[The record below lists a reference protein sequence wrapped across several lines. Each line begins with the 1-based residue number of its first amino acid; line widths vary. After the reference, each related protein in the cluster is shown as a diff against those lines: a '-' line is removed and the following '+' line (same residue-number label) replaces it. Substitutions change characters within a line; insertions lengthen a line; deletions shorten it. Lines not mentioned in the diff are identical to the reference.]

1 MVRMTGLNQTGRGTR
16 IVEIS
21 GLDITLRRMQA
32 IESTFNALASFGA
45 EPVRP
50 DQDFQKI
57 LDNNMSNKVN
67 KLKDTPFADKV
78 FSSELASTSSG
89 NADIDS
95 LIEQYSAKNG
105 LDSAFVKAV
114 IKQESGFQPKVT
126 SHCGAMGLMQLM
138 PATASSMG
146 VKDAYDPEQN
156 IAGGTKYLKGLLD
169 RFGGDKSLAL
179 AAYNAGPNA
188 VAKYNGIPP
197 YKETQN
203 YVKNIMSMYQKYNA
217 QNGQNPAIIGGVQ

>member
-1 MVRMTGLNQTGRGTR
+1 MEL
-16 IVEIS
+16 S

-32 IESTFNALASFGA
+32 IESTFNSLVSFGS
-45 EPVRP
+45 EPVKP

-57 LDNNMSNKVN
+57 LDANMSQKASASASS
-67 KLKDTPFADKV
+67 PFANKI
-78 FSSELASTSSG
+78 FSSELNPISSG
-89 NADIDS
+89 NEDIDH
-95 LIEQYSAKNG
+95 LIETYSEKNG

-126 SHCGAMGLMQLM
+126 SSCGAMGLMQLM
-138 PATASSMG
+138 PATANSMG

-203 YVKNIMSMYQKYNA
+203 YVKNIMSMYQRYS
-217 QNGQNPAIIGGVQ
+217 GGDQ

>member
-1 MVRMTGLNQTGRGTR
+1 
-16 IVEIS
+16 
-21 GLDITLRRMQA
+21 MQA
-32 IESTFNALASFGA
+32 IESTFNSLVSFGS
-45 EPVRP
+45 EPVKP

-57 LDNNMSNKVN
+57 LDANMSQKASASASS
-67 KLKDTPFADKV
+67 PFANKI
-78 FSSELASTSSG
+78 FSSELNPITSG
-89 NADIDS
+89 NEDIDH
-95 LIEQYSAKNG
+95 LIETYSEKNG

-114 IKQESGFQPKVT
+114 IKIESGFQPKVT
-126 SHCGAMGLMQLM
+126 SSCGAMGLMQLM
-138 PATASSMG
+138 PATANSMG

-203 YVKNIMSMYQKYNA
+203 YVKNIMSMYQRYSGG
-217 QNGQNPAIIGGVQ
+217 GQ

>member
-1 MVRMTGLNQTGRGTR
+1 MELT
-16 IVEIS
+16 

-32 IESTFNALASFGA
+32 IESTFNSLSSFGM
-45 EPVRP
+45 ETPQSS
-50 DQDFQKI
+50 QDFQKI
-57 LDNNMSNKVN
+57 LDAKMPEKP
-67 KLKDTPFADKV
+67 KDTPFADKI
-78 FSSELASTSSG
+78 FSSNLASNRTSGSSG
-89 NADIDS
+89 NADIDA

-138 PATASSMG
+138 PATASSLG

-203 YVKNIMSMYQKYNA
+203 YVKNIMSMYQKYSG
-217 QNGQNPAIIGGVQ
+217 GQQ

>member
-1 MVRMTGLNQTGRGTR
+1 MEL
-16 IVEIS
+16 S

-32 IESTFNALASFGA
+32 IESTFNSLATFGA
-45 EPVRP
+45 DIARP
-50 DQDFQKI
+50 NQDFQKI
-57 LDNNMSNKVN
+57 LDSNMSAKS
-67 KLKDTPFADKV
+67 DTASSSPFAGKIFASEMNSV
-78 FSSELASTSSG
+78 SSKNS
-89 NADIDS
+89 DIDG
-95 LIEQYSAKNG
+95 LIEAYSQKNG

-126 SHCGAMGLMQLM
+126 SSCGAMGLMQLM
-138 PATASSMG
+138 PATANSLG

-203 YVKNIMSMYQKYNA
+203 YVKNIMSMYQKYNGG
-217 QNGQNPAIIGGVQ
+217 GQQ

>member
-1 MVRMTGLNQTGRGTR
+1 MEL
-16 IVEIS
+16 S

-32 IESTFNALASFGA
+32 IESTFNSLVSFGS
-45 EPVRP
+45 EPVKP

-57 LDNNMSNKVN
+57 LDANMSQK
-67 KLKDTPFADKV
+67 TSASASSPFANKI
-78 FSSELASTSSG
+78 FSSELNPISSG
-89 NADIDS
+89 NEDIDH
-95 LIEQYSAKNG
+95 LIETYSEKNG

-126 SHCGAMGLMQLM
+126 SSCGAMGLMQLM
-138 PATASSMG
+138 PATANSMG

-203 YVKNIMSMYQKYNA
+203 YVKNIMSMYQRYSGG
-217 QNGQNPAIIGGVQ
+217 GQ

>member
-1 MVRMTGLNQTGRGTR
+1 
-16 IVEIS
+16 
-21 GLDITLRRMQA
+21 MQA
-32 IESTFNALASFGA
+32 IESTFNSLANFGV

-57 LDNNMSNKVN
+57 LDANMNEKSSSASSS
-67 KLKDTPFADKV
+67 PFANKI
-78 FSSELASTSSG
+78 FSSEMNSISSG
-89 NADIDS
+89 NSDIDG
-95 LIEQYSAKNG
+95 LIEAYSEKNG

-126 SHCGAMGLMQLM
+126 SSCGAMGLMQLM
-138 PATASSMG
+138 PATANSLG

-169 RFGGDKSLAL
+169 RFGGDKTLAL

-203 YVKNIMSMYQKYNA
+203 YVKNIMSMYQKYS
-217 QNGQNPAIIGGVQ
+217 GGGKQ

>member
-1 MVRMTGLNQTGRGTR
+1 
-16 IVEIS
+16 VEIS

-32 IESTFNALASFGA
+32 IESTFNSLASFGTDLA
-45 EPVRP
+45 NRP
-50 DQDFQKI
+50 NQDFQKI
-57 LDNNMSNKVN
+57 LDANLADKAKTIAENTASPFSNKI
-67 KLKDTPFADKV
+67 
-78 FSSELASTSSG
+78 FSSELTTKTSG
-89 NADIDS
+89 ENANIDN
-95 LIEQYSAKNG
+95 LIEEYSAKNG
-105 LDSAFVKAV
+105 LDSSFVRAV
-114 IKQESGFQPKVT
+114 IKQESGFQPKAT

-138 PATASSMG
+138 PATANSLG

-203 YVKNIMSMYQKYNA
+203 YVKNIMSMYQKSS
-217 QNGQNPAIIGGVQ
+217 GGIN

>member
-1 MVRMTGLNQTGRGTR
+1 MEL
-16 IVEIS
+16 S

-32 IESTFNALASFGA
+32 IENTFNSLANFGIDPIA
-45 EPVRP
+45 NRP
-50 DQDFQKI
+50 NQDFQKI
-57 LDNNMSNKVN
+57 LDSNMSAKGQTNN
-67 KLKDTPFADKV
+67 TTPFANKI
-78 FSSELASTSSG
+78 FSSELAS
-89 NADIDS
+89 NNDIDPDIDG

-126 SHCGAMGLMQLM
+126 SSCGAMGLMQLM
-138 PATASSMG
+138 PATANSLG

-188 VAKYNGIPP
+188 VKKYNGIPP

-203 YVKNIMSMYQKYNA
+203 YVKNIMSMYQKYS
-217 QNGQNPAIIGGVQ
+217 NGGQS

>member
-1 MVRMTGLNQTGRGTR
+1 M
-16 IVEIS
+16 
-21 GLDITLRRMQA
+21 
-32 IESTFNALASFGA
+32 IE
-45 EPVRP
+45 E
-50 DQDFQKI
+50 
-57 LDNNMSNKVN
+57 
-67 KLKDTPFADKV
+67 
-78 FSSELASTSSG
+78 
-89 NADIDS
+89 
-95 LIEQYSAKNG
+95 YSAKNG

-114 IKQESGFQPKVT
+114 IKQESGFQPDVT

-169 RFGGDKSLAL
+169 RFGGNKSLAL

-203 YVKNIMSMYQKYNA
+203 YVKNIMSMYQQYS
-217 QNGQNPAIIGGVQ
+217 GGSQL

>member
-1 MVRMTGLNQTGRGTR
+1 MELT
-16 IVEIS
+16 

-32 IESTFNALASFGA
+32 IESTFNSLASFGSSD
-45 EPVRP
+45 VRP
-50 DQDFQKI
+50 NQDFQKI
-57 LDNNMSNKVN
+57 LDAKNSEKP
-67 KLKDTPFADKV
+67 KETLFSDKI
-78 FSSELASTSSG
+78 FSSKLASASSG
-89 NADIDS
+89 NADIDA

-138 PATASSMG
+138 PATASSLG
-146 VKDAYDPEQN
+146 VTDAYDPEQN

-169 RFGGDKSLAL
+169 RFGGNKSLAL

-188 VAKYNGIPP
+188 VANYNGIPP
-197 YKETQN
+197 YKEKQN
-203 YVKNIMSMYQKYNA
+203 YVKNIIRM
-217 QNGQNPAIIGGVQ
+217 

>member
-1 MVRMTGLNQTGRGTR
+1 MLLT
-16 IVEIS
+16 

-32 IESTFNALASFGA
+32 IESTFNSLSSIGA
-45 EPVRP
+45 
-50 DQDFQKI
+50 DNAQSSLDFQKI
-57 LDNNMSNKVN
+57 LDAKAE
-67 KLKDTPFADKV
+67 KTKDTPFADKI
-78 FSSELASTSSG
+78 FSSKLSNNTPTSG
-89 NADIDS
+89 NANIDA
-95 LIEQYSAKNG
+95 LIEEYSAKNG

-114 IKQESGFQPKVT
+114 IKQESGFQPQVT

-138 PATASSMG
+138 PATADSLG

-169 RFGGDKSLAL
+169 RFGGNKSLAL

-203 YVKNIMSMYQKYNA
+203 YVKNIMSMYQKYSG
-217 QNGQNPAIIGGVQ
+217 GQS

>member
-1 MVRMTGLNQTGRGTR
+1 MLLT
-16 IVEIS
+16 

-32 IESTFNALASFGA
+32 IESTFNSLSSIGS
-45 EPVRP
+45 EKIQSS
-50 DQDFQKI
+50 QDFQKI
-57 LDNNMSNKVN
+57 LDAKTEKTNN
-67 KLKDTPFADKV
+67 TPFSDKI
-78 FSSELASTSSG
+78 FSSNLANGSLTSG
-89 NADIDS
+89 NANIDS
-95 LIEQYSAKNG
+95 LIEEYSAKNG

-138 PATASSMG
+138 PATANSLG

-169 RFGGDKSLAL
+169 RFGGNKSLAL

-188 VAKYNGIPP
+188 VSKYNGIPP

-203 YVKNIMSMYQKYNA
+203 YVKNIMSMYQKYSG
-217 QNGQNPAIIGGVQ
+217 GQS

>member
-1 MVRMTGLNQTGRGTR
+1 MELT
-16 IVEIS
+16 

-32 IESTFNALASFGA
+32 IESTFNSLANFGS
-45 EPVRP
+45 ESVNGRP
-50 DQDFQKI
+50 SQDFQKI
-57 LDNNMSNKVN
+57 LDNSMSEKLQNTPFSNKI
-67 KLKDTPFADKV
+67 
-78 FSSELASTSSG
+78 FSSDLINKTTS
-89 NADIDS
+89 NTNDIDS

-114 IKQESGFQPKVT
+114 IKQESGFQPNAT

-138 PATASSMG
+138 PATANSLG

-203 YVKNIMSMYQKYNA
+203 YVKNIMSMYQKFSGGA
-217 QNGQNPAIIGGVQ
+217 Q

>member
-1 MVRMTGLNQTGRGTR
+1 M
-16 IVEIS
+16 EIS

-32 IESTFNALASFGA
+32 IESTFNSLNSFA
-45 EPVRP
+45 TDSSANKVN
-50 DQDFQKI
+50 QDFQKI
-57 LDNNMSNKVN
+57 LDANMSEKAQ
-67 KLKDTPFADKV
+67 KTISPFTNKV
-78 FSSELASTSSG
+78 FSSDLNKVSNEKA
-89 NADIDS
+89 NIDN
-95 LIEQYSAKNG
+95 LIEEYSSKNG

-114 IKQESGFQPKVT
+114 IKQESGFQPKAV

-138 PATASSMG
+138 PATANSLG

-203 YVKNIMSMYQKYNA
+203 YVKNIMSMYKQYSG
-217 QNGQNPAIIGGVQ
+217 GQS

>member
-1 MVRMTGLNQTGRGTR
+1 MELT
-16 IVEIS
+16 

-32 IESTFNALASFGA
+32 IESTFNSLATFGVENPQSA
-45 EPVRP
+45 
-50 DQDFQKI
+50 QDFQKI
-57 LDNNMSNKVN
+57 LEAKMPEKP
-67 KLKDTPFADKV
+67 KDTPFADKI
-78 FSSELASTSSG
+78 FSSNLASNHASNSSG
-89 NADIDS
+89 NADIDT

-138 PATASSMG
+138 PATASSLG

-203 YVKNIMSMYQKYNA
+203 YVKNIMSMYQKYSG
-217 QNGQNPAIIGGVQ
+217 GQQ

>member
-1 MVRMTGLNQTGRGTR
+1 MVRKLGQDKR
-16 IVEIS
+16 IVELS

-32 IESTFNALASFGA
+32 IESTFNSLANFGM

-57 LDNNMSNKVN
+57 LDANMSSKSSNNSSPFVN
-67 KLKDTPFADKV
+67 KI
-78 FSSELASTSSG
+78 FSSELNGSSEQ
-89 NADIDS
+89 NADIDN
-95 LIEQYSAKNG
+95 LIETYSAKNG

-114 IKQESGFQPKVT
+114 IKQESGFQPDVT

-138 PATASSMG
+138 PATANSLG

-203 YVKNIMSMYQKYNA
+203 YVKNIMSMYQKYS
-217 QNGQNPAIIGGVQ
+217 GGRQ

>member
-1 MVRMTGLNQTGRGTR
+1 MEL
-16 IVEIS
+16 S

-32 IESTFNALASFGA
+32 IESKFNSLASFGIDSA
-45 EPVRP
+45 RP
-50 DQDFQKI
+50 NQDFQKI
-57 LDNNMSNKVN
+57 LDANMSSEKTNS
-67 KLKDTPFADKV
+67 TPFANKI

-89 NADIDS
+89 NTDIDA

-126 SHCGAMGLMQLM
+126 SSCGAMGLMQLM
-138 PATASSMG
+138 PATANSLG

-203 YVKNIMSMYQKYNA
+203 YVKNIMSMYQKYNKG
-217 QNGQNPAIIGGVQ
+217 GQ

>member
-1 MVRMTGLNQTGRGTR
+1 M
-16 IVEIS
+16 EIS

-32 IESTFNALASFGA
+32 IESTFNSLASFGM
-45 EPVRP
+45 EPVKP
-50 DQDFQKI
+50 DKDFQKI
-57 LDNNMSNKVN
+57 LETGMQKNI
-67 KLKDTPFADKV
+67 KDTPFADKV
-78 FSSELASTSSG
+78 FSSQIASNSSG
-89 NADIDS
+89 NADIDA

-138 PATASSMG
+138 PATANSLG
-146 VKDAYDPEQN
+146 VTDAYDPEQN

-203 YVKNIMSMYQKYNA
+203 YVKNIMSMYQKYSN
-217 QNGQNPAIIGGVQ
+217 NGGQS

>member
-1 MVRMTGLNQTGRGTR
+1 MEL
-16 IVEIS
+16 S

-32 IESTFNALASFGA
+32 IESKFNSLASFGMDS
-45 EPVRP
+45 PRP
-50 DQDFQKI
+50 SQDFQKI
-57 LDNNMSNKVN
+57 LDANMSSEKTNS
-67 KLKDTPFADKV
+67 TPFANKI

-89 NADIDS
+89 NADIDA

-126 SHCGAMGLMQLM
+126 SSCGAMGLMQLM
-138 PATASSMG
+138 PATANSLG

-203 YVKNIMSMYQKYNA
+203 YVKNIMSMYQKYNKG
-217 QNGQNPAIIGGVQ
+217 GQ

>member
-1 MVRMTGLNQTGRGTR
+1 MEL
-16 IVEIS
+16 S

-32 IESTFNALASFGA
+32 IESTFNSLANFGIDSA
-45 EPVRP
+45 RP
-50 DQDFQKI
+50 NQDFQKI
-57 LDNNMSNKVN
+57 LDANMSSEKTNT
-67 KLKDTPFADKV
+67 TPFANKI
-78 FSSELASTSSG
+78 FSSELASSNNINNT
-89 NADIDS
+89 NADIDA

-126 SHCGAMGLMQLM
+126 SSCGAMGLMQLM
-138 PATASSMG
+138 PATANSLG

-203 YVKNIMSMYQKYNA
+203 YVKNIMSMYQQYNRG
-217 QNGQNPAIIGGVQ
+217 GQS

>member
-1 MVRMTGLNQTGRGTR
+1 M
-16 IVEIS
+16 EIS

-32 IESTFNALASFGA
+32 IESTFNSLASFGMP
-45 EPVRP
+45 ESRP
-50 DQDFQKI
+50 SQDFQKI
-57 LDNNMSNKVN
+57 LDAKMPEK
-67 KLKDTPFADKV
+67 KPETPFAGKV
-78 FSSELASTSSG
+78 FSSELAAKPEC
-89 NADIDS
+89 NADIDA
-95 LIEQYSAKNG
+95 LIEEYSAKNG

-146 VKDAYDPEQN
+146 VTDAYDPEQN

-188 VAKYNGIPP
+188 VAKYNGLPP

-203 YVKNIMSMYQKYNA
+203 YVKNRMSMYQKYS
-217 QNGQNPAIIGGVQ
+217 GGNQ

>member
-1 MVRMTGLNQTGRGTR
+1 MELT
-16 IVEIS
+16 

-32 IESTFNALASFGA
+32 IESTFNSLANFGS
-45 EPVRP
+45 ESVNGRP
-50 DQDFQKI
+50 NQDFQKI
-57 LDNNMSNKVN
+57 LDNNMSEKVQN
-67 KLKDTPFADKV
+67 TPFSNKI
-78 FSSELASTSSG
+78 FSSDLINQSSS
-89 NADIDS
+89 NTNDIDS

-114 IKQESGFQPKVT
+114 IKQESGFQPNVT

-138 PATASSMG
+138 PATANSLG

-203 YVKNIMSMYQKYNA
+203 YVKNIMSMYQKFSGGA
-217 QNGQNPAIIGGVQ
+217 Q

>member
-1 MVRMTGLNQTGRGTR
+1 
-16 IVEIS
+16 
-21 GLDITLRRMQA
+21 MQA
-32 IESTFNALASFGA
+32 IESTFNSLASFGM
-45 EPVRP
+45 EPVKP

-57 LDNNMSNKVN
+57 LDANMSQKASASSSS
-67 KLKDTPFADKV
+67 PFANKI
-78 FSSELASTSSG
+78 FSSELNPISSG
-89 NADIDS
+89 NEDIDH
-95 LIEQYSAKNG
+95 LIETYSEKNG

-126 SHCGAMGLMQLM
+126 SSCGAMGLMQLM
-138 PATASSMG
+138 PATANSLG

-203 YVKNIMSMYQKYNA
+203 YVKNIMSMYQRYSGG
-217 QNGQNPAIIGGVQ
+217 GQS

>member
-1 MVRMTGLNQTGRGTR
+1 MELT
-16 IVEIS
+16 

-32 IESTFNALASFGA
+32 IESTFNSLASFGA
-45 EPVRP
+45 EDVRP
-50 DQDFQKI
+50 NQDFQKI
-57 LDNNMSNKVN
+57 LDSNMSSKI
-67 KLKDTPFADKV
+67 KDTPFADKV
-78 FSSELASTSSG
+78 FSSQMASVSAG
-89 NADIDS
+89 NGNIDT

-126 SHCGAMGLMQLM
+126 SSCGAMGLMQLM
-138 PATASSMG
+138 PATASSLG
-146 VKDAYDPEQN
+146 VTDAYDPEQN

-203 YVKNIMSMYQKYNA
+203 YVKNIMSMYQKFNA
-217 QNGQNPAIIGGVQ
+217 QGGQS

>member
-1 MVRMTGLNQTGRGTR
+1 MELT
-16 IVEIS
+16 

-32 IESTFNALASFGA
+32 IESTFNSLASFGM
-45 EPVRP
+45 
-50 DQDFQKI
+50 DNTQSNQDFQKI
-57 LDNNMSNKVN
+57 LDAQKPAKTQN
-67 KLKDTPFADKV
+67 TPFADKI
-78 FSSELASTSSG
+78 FSSNLAAKSG
-89 NADIDS
+89 CNADIDA
-95 LIEQYSAKNG
+95 LIEEYSAKNG

-114 IKQESGFQPKVT
+114 IKQESGFQPDVT

-169 RFGGDKSLAL
+169 RFGGNKSLAL

-203 YVKNIMSMYQKYNA
+203 YVKNIMSMYQQYS
-217 QNGQNPAIIGGVQ
+217 GGSQL

>member
-1 MVRMTGLNQTGRGTR
+1 MELT
-16 IVEIS
+16 

-32 IESTFNALASFGA
+32 IESTFNSLSSFGM
-45 EPVRP
+45 ETPQSS
-50 DQDFQKI
+50 QDFQKI
-57 LDNNMSNKVN
+57 LDAKMPEKP
-67 KLKDTPFADKV
+67 KDTPFADKI
-78 FSSELASTSSG
+78 FSSNLASTSSG

-138 PATASSMG
+138 PATASSLG

-203 YVKNIMSMYQKYNA
+203 YVKNIMSMYQKYSG
-217 QNGQNPAIIGGVQ
+217 GQQ

>member
-1 MVRMTGLNQTGRGTR
+1 MELT
-16 IVEIS
+16 

-32 IESTFNALASFGA
+32 IESTFNSLASFGM
-45 EPVRP
+45 
-50 DQDFQKI
+50 DNTQSNQDFQKI
-57 LDNNMSNKVN
+57 LDSQKSV
-67 KLKDTPFADKV
+67 KTQDTPFADKI
-78 FSSELASTSSG
+78 FSSNLASKSG
-89 NADIDS
+89 SNADIDA
-95 LIEQYSAKNG
+95 LIEEYSAKNG

-114 IKQESGFQPKVT
+114 IKQESGFQPDVT

-138 PATASSMG
+138 PSTASSMG
-146 VKDAYDPEQN
+146 VKNAYDPEQN

-169 RFGGDKSLAL
+169 RFGGNKSLAL

-203 YVKNIMSMYQKYNA
+203 YVKNIMSMYQQYS
-217 QNGQNPAIIGGVQ
+217 GGSQL

>member
-1 MVRMTGLNQTGRGTR
+1 M
-16 IVEIS
+16 EIS

-32 IESTFNALASFGA
+32 IESNFNSLVSMNNNTGSI
-45 EPVRP
+45 
-50 DQDFQKI
+50 QDFQNL
-57 LDNNMSNKVN
+57 LDASIASRNNVN
-67 KLKDTPFADKV
+67 NTPFADKI
-78 FSSELASTSSG
+78 FSSGLSSFKSCG
-89 NADIDS
+89 NKEIDS
-95 LIEQYSAKNG
+95 LIEEYSEKNG
-105 LDSAFVKAV
+105 LDKNFVKAV

-126 SHCGAMGLMQLM
+126 SRCGAMGLMQLM
-138 PATASSMG
+138 PATAQSLG

-169 RFGGDKSLAL
+169 RFGGNKSLAL

-203 YVKNIMSMYQKYNA
+203 YVKNIMSTYQKYNG
-217 QNGQNPAIIGGVQ
+217 GQL

>member
-1 MVRMTGLNQTGRGTR
+1 
-16 IVEIS
+16 
-21 GLDITLRRMQA
+21 MQA
-32 IESTFNALASFGA
+32 IESTFNSLASFGA
-45 EPVRP
+45 EPIRSN
-50 DQDFQKI
+50 QDFQKI
-57 LDNNMSNKVN
+57 LDANMTPK
-67 KLKDTPFADKV
+67 KDNTPFAGKI
-78 FSSELASTSSG
+78 FSSELSSNPAG
-89 NADIDS
+89 SADIDT

-126 SHCGAMGLMQLM
+126 SSCGAMGLMQLM
-138 PATASSMG
+138 PATANSLG
-146 VKDAYDPEQN
+146 VTDAYDPEQN

-188 VAKYNGIPP
+188 VRKYNGIPP

-203 YVKNIMSMYQKYNA
+203 YVKNIMSMYQKYS
-217 QNGQNPAIIGGVQ
+217 GGSQL